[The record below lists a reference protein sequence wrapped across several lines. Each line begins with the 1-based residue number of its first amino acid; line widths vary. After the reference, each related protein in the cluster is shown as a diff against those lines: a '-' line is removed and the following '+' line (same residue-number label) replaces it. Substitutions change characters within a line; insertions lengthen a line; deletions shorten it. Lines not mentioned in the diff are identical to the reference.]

1 MAAETYLADH
11 LVLPKV
17 SKDDSTQ
24 VVFSGQ
30 VEFPPLGTEQL
41 RVLTALWLCEA
52 PLTSRQLAQ
61 TTGICSA
68 DVKKALSELRAR
80 GLLRCLNTVI
90 ESYLASEF
98 PDNVA

>member
-1 MAAETYLADH
+1 
-11 LVLPKV
+11 
-17 SKDDSTQ
+17 
-24 VVFSGQ
+24 
-30 VEFPPLGTEQL
+30 LGAEQL
-41 RVLTALWLCEA
+41 RVLTALRLCEA
-52 PLTSRQLAQ
+52 PLTARQLAQ
-61 TTGICSA
+61 RTGICSA

>member
-90 ESYLASEF
+90 ESYLASGF
-98 PDNVA
+98 PDTIA